1 MLIITVGK
9 APTVREDTLRT
20 LQFLCDCQSDM
31 SLIAESAFDGIA
43 RPGSAPADW
52 TSRLC
57 GTFVVEVI
65 IDDSFIAAPAQNQG
79 LFLAWFGTEGECH
92 REVAK
97 L

>member
-52 TSRLC
+52 T
-57 GTFVVEVI
+57 
-65 IDDSFIAAPAQNQG
+65 
-79 LFLAWFGTEGECH
+79 
-92 REVAK
+92 K